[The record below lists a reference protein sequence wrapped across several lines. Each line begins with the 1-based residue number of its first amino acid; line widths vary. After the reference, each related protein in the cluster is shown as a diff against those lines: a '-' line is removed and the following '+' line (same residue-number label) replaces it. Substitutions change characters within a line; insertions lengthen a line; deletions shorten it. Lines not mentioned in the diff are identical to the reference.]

1 MKTVAIINQKGGVGK
16 STTAMA
22 LGAGLAGRGHR
33 VLFIDLDPQGNLSYT
48 LQANLDKPGAL
59 EMLTQPGVQVVQSAP
74 GGEVVAASP
83 ALAGADTIITATGK
97 EYRLKEALANL
108 ASAQA
113 ALDQSF
119 DFALIDTPP
128 ALGVL
133 TVNAL
138 TAAQGLVIPAQADV
152 FSLQGIGQLSQT
164 IGAVRQYCNPS
175 LKILGILLTRHNNRS
190 ILSRD
195 LAEAVAETA
204 AHLNTR
210 LFKAA
215 IREAVAVREAQA
227 QRADLFQYAPKCN
240 AALDYQ
246 DFIDEFLNLEW

>member
-1 MKTVAIINQKGGVGK
+1 MHMKTVAIINQKGGVGK

-22 LGAGLAGRGHR
+22 LGAGLAGRGQR
-33 VLFIDLDPQGNLSYT
+33 VLFVDLDPQGNLSYS
-48 LQANLDKPGAL
+48 LQADLEQPGAL
-59 EMLTQPGVQVVQSAP
+59 EMLTQPGALVIQNSP

-83 ALAGADTIITATGK
+83 SLAGADTIITATGK
-97 EYRLKEALANL
+97 EYRLKEALNRL
-108 ASAQA
+108 AASQKY
-113 ALDQSF
+113 DY
-119 DFALIDTPP
+119 ALIDTPP

-138 TAAQGLVIPAQADV
+138 TAAQGLVIPAQADA

-164 IGAVRQYCNPS
+164 IEAVRQYCNPS

-195 LAEAVAETA
+195 LAEAVGQTA
-204 AHLNTR
+204 GHLKTR
-210 LFKAA
+210 LFQTA

-227 QRADLFQYAPKCN
+227 QRVDLFQYAPKCN

-246 DFIDEFLNLEW
+246 DFIDEFLSLEF